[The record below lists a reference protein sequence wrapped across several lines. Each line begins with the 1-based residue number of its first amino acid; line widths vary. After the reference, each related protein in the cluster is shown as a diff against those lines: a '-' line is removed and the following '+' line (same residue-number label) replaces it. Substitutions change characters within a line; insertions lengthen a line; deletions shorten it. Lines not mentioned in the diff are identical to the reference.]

1 MHLVR
6 IVLYPPTHVY
16 FPLSTSTQF
25 LQSNLLQLAL
35 LQDSPRHKSVV
46 ASDIC
51 FLLRLVIRCE
61 LRIITNNSA
70 LVVSYFY
77 IVEIQTTS

>member
-1 MHLVR
+1 MF
-6 IVLYPPTHVY
+6 IFLYL
-16 FPLSTSTQF
+16 PLLNSYRATYYS
-25 LQSNLLQLAL
+25 LLYCSI
-35 LQDSPRHKSVV
+35 LQDSPRYKSVV